1 MGTFVGL
8 LMFLGV
14 VATITLFVRGLV
26 RENKGQAYHSTWKA
40 ALYSFVA
47 TCLLVVLLGVVSS
60 EYALADMVGIL
71 WLFVSIAMFVFIV
84 LALRSKSKNQNPRR
98 HFRRAGIAFV
108 TGLALFFVTVAV
120 TDEVEEPVDQTASAD
135 EDAEEVTEEATEEE
149 TDEESKEDSEE
160 GEAAAEAEKEK
171 EESIEAEKE
180 ASIEAAE
187 EASEKEKEE
196 SIEAEREK
204 EESIEEAS
212 IEAEKEKE
220 ESIEAEKEASIEAK
234 EESIEKAEAEK
245 EKSIEEAEAKAEAEE
260 EPVEEPVASKEGL
273 IPVSLYRV
281 VDGDTVNVIDDSGQE
296 LKLRLLLIDTPET
309 VHPNKP
315 VEPYGKEASARLTE
329 LLNAADQLYI
339 EYDSGDKTDHY
350 DRHLVYLYADDV
362 SVHEVLLKEG
372 LARVGYIYEQQ
383 RYLSEFRAAEQY
395 AKDRGLG
402 IWSIPGYVNEGGE
415 GFNSEEPEPEPEP
428 TGEPATSE
436 PATSE
441 SSEAPEIFE
450 NCDHLRGTY
459 PTGVEKGHPAYQPK
473 MDRDKDGYACEVS

>member
-14 VATITLFVRGLV
+14 VATITLFVLGLI
-26 RENKGQAYHSTWKA
+26 RENRGQAYYSTWKA

-47 TCLLVVLLGVVSS
+47 TCLLVVLLGIVSS
-60 EYALADMVGIL
+60 EYSLADMVGIL
-71 WLFVSIAMFVFIV
+71 WFFVSIVMFVFIA

-135 EDAEEVTEEATEEE
+135 EDTEEVTEEATEEE
-149 TDEESKEDSEE
+149 TAEESKEDAEE
-160 GEAAAEAEKEK
+160 EEAEKEK

-187 EASEKEKEE
+187 
-196 SIEAEREK
+196 R
-204 EESIEEAS
+204 
-212 IEAEKEKE
+212 EKE

-281 VDGDTVNVIDDSGQE
+281 VDGDTVNVIDDSGEE

-415 GFNSEEPEPEPEP
+415 GFNSEEPEAEPE
-428 TGEPATSE
+428 TTSE
-436 PATSE
+436 PATNETSPSE
-441 SSEAPEIFE
+441 GNGETEYFQNCTELKKVYPDGVSS
-450 NCDHLRGTY
+450 DHA
-459 PTGVEKGHPAYQPK
+459 AYQPK
-473 MDRDKDGYACEVS
+473 MDRDKDNWACE

>member
-14 VATITLFVRGLV
+14 VATITLFVLGLI

-40 ALYSFVA
+40 SLYSFVA
-47 TCLLVVLLGVVSS
+47 TCLLVVLFGIVSS

-71 WLFVSIAMFVFIV
+71 WLFVSIAMFAFIA
-84 LALRSKSKNQNPRR
+84 LALRSKAKNQNPRR

-135 EDAEEVTEEATEEE
+135 EDTEEVTEEAVEEP
-149 TDEESKEDSEE
+149 TAEESKEDAEE
-160 GEAAAEAEKEK
+160 EEEEKEK

-180 ASIEAAE
+180 ASIEA
-187 EASEKEKEE
+187 
-196 SIEAEREK
+196 
-204 EESIEEAS
+204 
-212 IEAEKEKE
+212 AEKEKE

-245 EKSIEEAEAKAEAEE
+245 EKSIEDAEAKAEVEE
-260 EPVEEPVASKEGL
+260 EPMEEPVASKEGL

-281 VDGDTVNVIDDSGQE
+281 VDGDTVNVIDESGSE

-315 VEPYGKEASARLTE
+315 VEPYGREASAKLTE

-350 DRHLVYLYADDV
+350 DRHLVYLYADDM

-415 GFNSEEPEPEPEP
+415 GFNSEEPEPETQEPE
-428 TGEPATSE
+428 TNEPATSE
-436 PATSE
+436 PQHTT
-441 SSEAPEIFE
+441 E
-450 NCDHLRGTY
+450 NFQNCTELKEVYPDGVASDHA
-459 PTGVEKGHPAYQPK
+459 AYQSK
-473 MDRDKDGYACEVS
+473 MDRDKDNWACE

>member
-1 MGTFVGL
+1 M
-8 LMFLGV
+8 
-14 VATITLFVRGLV
+14 
-26 RENKGQAYHSTWKA
+26 
-40 ALYSFVA
+40 
-47 TCLLVVLLGVVSS
+47 
-60 EYALADMVGIL
+60 
-71 WLFVSIAMFVFIV
+71 
-84 LALRSKSKNQNPRR
+84 
-98 HFRRAGIAFV
+98 
-108 TGLALFFVTVAV
+108 TGLALFFMFLAV
-120 TDEVEEPVDQTASAD
+120 PSDVEEPVDQTASAD
-135 EDAEEVTEEATEEE
+135 EDAEEVTVEATEEKTE
-149 TDEESKEDSEE
+149 EESKEDSE
-160 GEAAAEAEKEK
+160 AEAEKEK

-187 EASEKEKEE
+187 KA
-196 SIEAEREK
+196 
-204 EESIEEAS
+204 
-212 IEAEKEKE
+212 KE

-383 RYLSEFRAAEQY
+383 RYLSEFCAAEQY

-415 GFNSEEPEPEPEP
+415 GFNSEEPEP
-428 TGEPATSE
+428 TSEPATSE

-441 SSEAPEIFE
+441 PQQTTEYFQ
-450 NCDHLRGTY
+450 NCTELKKVYPDGVASDHA
-459 PTGVEKGHPAYQPK
+459 AYQSK
-473 MDRDKDGYACEVS
+473 MDRDKDNWACE

>member
-135 EDAEEVTEEATEEE
+135 EDAEKVTEEATEEE
-149 TDEESKEDSEE
+149 IEEESKEDSEE
-160 GEAAAEAEKEK
+160 EEAAAEAEKEK

-180 ASIEAAE
+180 ASIEAA
-187 EASEKEKEE
+187 EKEKEE

-212 IEAEKEKE
+212 IEAEKEK
-220 ESIEAEKEASIEAK
+220 
-234 EESIEKAEAEK
+234 
-245 EKSIEEAEAKAEAEE
+245 SIEEAEAKAKAEE

-428 TGEPATSE
+428 TSEPATSE

-441 SSEAPEIFE
+441 PQETTEYFQ
-450 NCDHLRGTY
+450 NCTELKKVYPDGVASDHA
-459 PTGVEKGHPAYQPK
+459 AYQSK
-473 MDRDKDGYACEVS
+473 MDRDKDNWACE

>member
-8 LMFLGV
+8 IIFLGV
-14 VATITLFVRGLV
+14 VATI
-26 RENKGQAYHSTWKA
+26 
-40 ALYSFVA
+40 
-47 TCLLVVLLGVVSS
+47 
-60 EYALADMVGIL
+60 
-71 WLFVSIAMFVFIV
+71 AMFIFI
-84 LALRSKSKNQNPRR
+84 ALGLESKFKKQNSRR
-98 HFRRAGIAFV
+98 HFRRAGIAFA
-108 TGLALFFVTVAV
+108 TGLALFFMFVAV
-120 TDEVEEPVDQTASAD
+120 PNEVEEPVDQTASAD
-135 EDAEEVTEEATEEE
+135 EETEEATEEQ
-149 TDEESKEDSEE
+149 TKEDSEE
-160 GEAAAEAEKEK
+160 EKAAAEAEKKK

-187 EASEKEKEE
+187 KE
-196 SIEAEREK
+196 
-204 EESIEEAS
+204 
-212 IEAEKEKE
+212 
-220 ESIEAEKEASIEAK
+220 K

-260 EPVEEPVASKEGL
+260 EPKEEPVASREGL

-281 VDGDTVNVIDDSGQE
+281 VDGDTVNVFDDSGQE

-329 LLNAADQLYI
+329 LVNAANQLYI

-395 AKDRGLG
+395 AKDRQLG

-415 GFNSEEPEPEPEP
+415 GFNSEEPEPE
-428 TGEPATSE
+428 TQEPATSE
-436 PATSE
+436 PSTSE
-441 SSEAPEIFE
+441 PQQTTE
-450 NCDHLRGTY
+450 NFQNCTELKEVY
-459 PTGVEKGHPAYQPK
+459 PDGVASGHAAYQSK
-473 MDRDKDGYACEVS
+473 MDRDKDNWACE

>member
-8 LMFLGV
+8 LIFLGV
-14 VATITLFVRGLV
+14 VATIGLFVLGLI

-40 ALYSFVA
+40 ALYSFVG
-47 TCLLVVLLGVVSS
+47 TCLLVVLLGIISS
-60 EYALADMVGIL
+60 GFALVDMALML
-71 WLFVSIAMFVFIV
+71 WIFVSIAMFVFIA

-108 TGLALFFVTVAV
+108 TGLALFFMFVAV
-120 TDEVEEPVDQTASAD
+120 PSEVEEPVDKTASAD
-135 EDAEEVTEEATEEE
+135 EDAEKVTEETTEEE
-149 TDEESKEDSEE
+149 IEEESKEDSEE
-160 GEAAAEAEKEK
+160 EEAAA
-171 EESIEAEKE
+171 
-180 ASIEAAE
+180 
-187 EASEKEKEE
+187 
-196 SIEAEREK
+196 
-204 EESIEEAS
+204 
-212 IEAEKEKE
+212 EAEKEKE

-415 GFNSEEPEPEPEP
+415 GFNSEEPEP
-428 TGEPATSE
+428 TSEPATSE

-441 SSEAPEIFE
+441 PQQTTEYFQ
-450 NCDHLRGTY
+450 NCTELKKVYPDGVASDHA
-459 PTGVEKGHPAYQPK
+459 AYQSK
-473 MDRDKDGYACEVS
+473 MDRDKDNWACE

>member
-1 MGTFVGL
+1 
-8 LMFLGV
+8 MFLGV

-135 EDAEEVTEEATEEE
+135 EDAEKVTEEATEEE
-149 TDEESKEDSEE
+149 IEEESKEDSEE
-160 GEAAAEAEKEK
+160 EEAAAEAEKEK

-180 ASIEAAE
+180 ASIEAA
-187 EASEKEKEE
+187 EKEKEE

-245 EKSIEEAEAKAEAEE
+245 EKSIEEAEAKAKAEE

-402 IWSIPGYVNEGGE
+402 IWSIPGYVNEDGE

-428 TGEPATSE
+428 TSEPATSE
-436 PATSE
+436 PQETTE
-441 SSEAPEIFE
+441 YFQ
-450 NCDHLRGTY
+450 NCTELKKVYPDGVASDHA
-459 PTGVEKGHPAYQPK
+459 AYQSK
-473 MDRDKDGYACEVS
+473 MDRDKDNWACE

>member
-1 MGTFVGL
+1 VGTFVGL

-14 VATITLFVRGLV
+14 VATITLFVLGLI
-26 RENKGQAYHSTWKA
+26 RENRGQAYYSTWKA

-47 TCLLVVLLGVVSS
+47 TCLLVALLGIVSS
-60 EYALADMVGIL
+60 EYSLADMVGIL
-71 WLFVSIAMFVFIV
+71 WFFVSIVMFVFIA

-135 EDAEEVTEEATEEE
+135 EDTEEVTEEATEEE
-149 TDEESKEDSEE
+149 TAEESKEDAEE
-160 GEAAAEAEKEK
+160 EEKEK

-187 EASEKEKEE
+187 
-196 SIEAEREK
+196 R
-204 EESIEEAS
+204 
-212 IEAEKEKE
+212 EKE

-245 EKSIEEAEAKAEAEE
+245 EKSIEEAETKAEAEE

-402 IWSIPGYVNEGGE
+402 IWSIPSYVNEGGE

-428 TGEPATSE
+428 TSEPATSE

-441 SSEAPEIFE
+441 PQETTEYFQ
-450 NCDHLRGTY
+450 NCTELKKVYPDGVASDHA
-459 PTGVEKGHPAYQPK
+459 AYQSK
-473 MDRDKDGYACEVS
+473 MDRDKDNWACE

>member
-8 LMFLGV
+8 LIFLGV
-14 VATITLFVRGLV
+14 VATIGLFVLGLI
-26 RENKGQAYHSTWKA
+26 RESKGQAYHSTWKA
-40 ALYSFVA
+40 ALYSFMA
-47 TCLLVVLLGVVSS
+47 TCLLVVLLGIVSS
-60 EYALADMVGIL
+60 GFALVDMALML
-71 WLFVSIAMFVFIV
+71 WIFVSIAMFVFIA

-108 TGLALFFVTVAV
+108 TGLALFFMFVAV
-120 TDEVEEPVDQTASAD
+120 PSDVEEPVDQTASAD
-135 EDAEEVTEEATEEE
+135 EDAEEVTEEATEEKTE
-149 TDEESKEDSEE
+149 
-160 GEAAAEAEKEK
+160 

-187 EASEKEKEE
+187 KEKEE
-196 SIEAEREK
+196 S
-204 EESIEEAS
+204 S
-212 IEAEKEKE
+212 
-220 ESIEAEKEASIEAK
+220 EAEKEASIEAK

-260 EPVEEPVASKEGL
+260 EPVEEPVAFKEVL

-415 GFNSEEPEPEPEP
+415 GFNSEEPEP
-428 TGEPATSE
+428 TSEPATSE

-441 SSEAPEIFE
+441 PQQTTEYFQ
-450 NCDHLRGTY
+450 NCTELKKVYPDGVASDHA
-459 PTGVEKGHPAYQPK
+459 AYQSK
-473 MDRDKDGYACEVS
+473 MDRDKDNWACE

>member
-1 MGTFVGL
+1 M
-8 LMFLGV
+8 
-14 VATITLFVRGLV
+14 
-26 RENKGQAYHSTWKA
+26 
-40 ALYSFVA
+40 A
-47 TCLLVVLLGVVSS
+47 TCLLVVLLGIVSS
-60 EYALADMVGIL
+60 GFALVDMALML
-71 WLFVSIAMFVFIV
+71 WIFVSIAMFVFIA

-108 TGLALFFVTVAV
+108 TGLALFFMFLAV
-120 TDEVEEPVDQTASAD
+120 PSDVEEPVDQTASAD
-135 EDAEEVTEEATEEE
+135 EDAEKVMEEAT
-149 TDEESKEDSEE
+149 EESKEDSEE
-160 GEAAAEAEKEK
+160 EEAAAEAEKEK

-187 EASEKEKEE
+187 EAAEKEKEE

-428 TGEPATSE
+428 TGEPAISE

-459 PTGVEKGHPAYQPK
+459 PTGVEKGHLAYQPK

>member
-71 WLFVSIAMFVFIV
+71 WLFVSIAMFVFIA

-120 TDEVEEPVDQTASAD
+120 TDEVEEPIDQTASAD
-135 EDAEEVTEEATEEE
+135 EDAEKVTEEATEEE
-149 TDEESKEDSEE
+149 IEEESKEDSEE
-160 GEAAAEAEKEK
+160 EEATAEAEKEK

-180 ASIEAAE
+180 ASIEAA
-187 EASEKEKEE
+187 EKEKEE

-245 EKSIEEAEAKAEAEE
+245 EKSIEEAEAKAKAEE

-428 TGEPATSE
+428 TNEPATSE
-436 PATSE
+436 PAISE
-441 SSEAPEIFE
+441 PQQTTEYFQ
-450 NCDHLRGTY
+450 NCTELKKVYPDGVASDHA
-459 PTGVEKGHPAYQPK
+459 AYQSK
-473 MDRDKDGYACEVS
+473 MDRDKDNWACE

>member
-8 LMFLGV
+8 LIFLGV
-14 VATITLFVRGLV
+14 VATIGLFVLGLI
-26 RENKGQAYHSTWKA
+26 RESKGQAYHSTWKA
-40 ALYSFVA
+40 ALYSFMA
-47 TCLLVVLLGVVSS
+47 TCLLVVLLGIVSS
-60 EYALADMVGIL
+60 GFALVDMALML
-71 WLFVSIAMFVFIV
+71 WIFVSIAMFVFIA

-98 HFRRAGIAFV
+98 HFRRAGIGFV
-108 TGLALFFVTVAV
+108 TGLALFFMFVVV
-120 TDEVEEPVDQTASAD
+120 PSDVEEPVDQTASAD
-135 EDAEEVTEEATEEE
+135 EDAEEVTEEATEEKIE
-149 TDEESKEDSEE
+149 EESKEDSEV
-160 GEAAAEAEKEK
+160 
-171 EESIEAEKE
+171 
-180 ASIEAAE
+180 E
-187 EASEKEKEE
+187 EAG
-196 SIEAEREK
+196 
-204 EESIEEAS
+204 
-212 IEAEKEKE
+212 
-220 ESIEAEKEASIEAK
+220 
-234 EESIEKAEAEK
+234 AEAEK

-281 VDGDTVNVIDDSGQE
+281 VDGDTVNAIDDSGQE

-415 GFNSEEPEPEPEP
+415 GFNSEEPEP
-428 TGEPATSE
+428 TSEPATSE

-441 SSEAPEIFE
+441 PQQTTEYFQ
-450 NCDHLRGTY
+450 NCTELKKVYPDGVASDHA
-459 PTGVEKGHPAYQPK
+459 AYQSK
-473 MDRDKDGYACEVS
+473 MDRDKDNWACE